1 MANENFFFAQAEECR
16 RVAQTVADKRER
28 TDLRQLAKW
37 YEQQARADGTMQPV
51 SARSIADRIG

>member
-28 TDLRQLAKW
+28 AGLQQLAKW
-37 YEQQARADGTMQPV
+37 YEQQARADGTMEPV
-51 SARSIADRIG
+51 SAGSTADQIG